1 MCGGVLDALANGPC
15 MGGVH
20 AHNREPKKKPVTIIE
35 KRKVSCSA
43 MSCSS
48 MLGHGH
54 TFAIPCNADMHISY
68 GIDA

>member
-1 MCGGVLDALANGPC
+1 MLYIAYAVANGPWA
-15 MGGVH
+15 VH

-43 MSCSS
+43 MSRSS

-54 TFAIPCNADMHISY
+54 TFAIPCNADIY